1 MSSVVPTFT
10 DLSFYSN
17 LLSQTSRYRYAEEA
31 FQKVYHQNPDFISRA
46 PGRVNIIGDHIDYCH
61 FAVLPMAL
69 DNDVIGLVGRRD
81 DHNIV
86 LHNTDPKFAPETVE
100 LPQNGDVVAIDQTK
114 FTWVNYFKCG
124 LIVAHK
130 FILEKHPEL
139 VQNGKKPLAGLNL
152 LFDGN
157 VPTGGG
163 LSSSAAFCVASTL
176 AVLRGNGIESISK
189 EDLTRI
195 TVVSEHYVGVNTG
208 GMDQCA
214 SIYGEKR
221 KALLI
226 QFTPKLGGIPF
237 ELPVIKP
244 NDMVFLI
251 VNSLVE
257 SNKHETAP
265 VNYNL
270 RAVEVAIAAEYLA
283 KLYGLKLAQN
293 SNMGC
298 GTLRGF
304 LDKYNEEVLKQAPW
318 DGNNIDVGIEL
329 LKEAL
334 KVTERA
340 FPEDKNAGFLTQEAA
355 SFFEISEEDFH
366 KRFLSRFPVRYE
378 KLKLYQ
384 RTRHV
389 FSDSLRV
396 LEVLKLLQN
405 VGNTEVDHRS
415 FLRQFGTLMNESQDS
430 CRDYNNASRE
440 ELEELC
446 TIARANGSYGSRVT
460 GAGFGGSVV
469 HLTTVDKLTQLR
481 AALVEKYYKKH
492 FPNITE
498 AELEQAILDSKP
510 ATGSCIVKLG

>member
-10 DLSFYSN
+10 DLGFYSDP
-17 LLSQTSRYRYAEEA
+17 LSQTERYRHVRDTFLAL
-31 FQKVYHQNPDFISRA
+31 FHQTPDFISRA

-69 DNDVIGLVGRRD
+69 DNDVIGVVGKRG
-81 DHNIV
+81 DHSIV
-86 LHNTDPKFAPETVE
+86 LHNTDTKFTPETVE
-100 LPQNGDVVAIDQTK
+100 LPQNGSVVDIDQTK

-130 FILEKHPEL
+130 FIFEKYPEL
-139 VQNGKKPLAGLNL
+139 VDNGRKPLAGLNM

-176 AVLRGNGIESISK
+176 AVLRGNGIADISK
-189 EDLTRI
+189 ADLTRI

-214 SIYGEKR
+214 SVYGEKR

-270 RAVEVAIAAEYLA
+270 RAVEVAVAAEYLA
-283 KLYGLKLAQN
+283 KQYGLKLAQN

-304 LDKYNEEVLKQAPW
+304 LDTYNEQVLKQAPW
-318 DGNNIDVGIEL
+318 DGNDIDVGIGL

-334 KVTERA
+334 AVTETA
-340 FPEDKNAGFLTQEAA
+340 YPADKKEGFLTLEAA
-355 SFFEISEEDFH
+355 AYFGLSEQDFH
-366 KRFLSRFPVRYE
+366 KRFLSKFPVRYE

-405 VGNTEVDHRS
+405 VGSTHEDQQT
-415 FLRQFGTLMNESQDS
+415 FLTAFGKLMNESQDS
-430 CRDYNNASRE
+430 CRDYNNASRA

-469 HLTTVDKLTQLR
+469 HLTTVDKLAKLKEV
-481 AALVEKYYKKH
+481 LVEKYYKKH
-492 FPNITE
+492 FPSITE

-510 ATGSCIVKLG
+510 ATGSCIVAL